1 MAIEQIDIGS
11 SPNSRDGDSL
21 RAAFGKINDNF
32 AELGDIAS
40 VKLDIV
46 DLQLIVAESVD
57 FDDFKTR
64 ISGL

>member
-1 MAIEQIDIGS
+1 MESIDIGS

-21 RAAFGKINDNF
+21 RAAFSKANDNF
-32 AELGDIAS
+32 TELDHKTS

-57 FDDFKTR
+57 FADFKAR
-64 ISGL
+64 IAGL